1 MWIVGSP
8 ADDGKRFATLNI
20 TARAVCDD
28 SKVRRGQPKLSITFR
43 GQGKKISAEEKAG
56 YHPDVLVR
64 FQKKAWADD
73 EVCEEVAQR
82 EIAEATADARAAGE
96 ESVCYFDNLCLGR
109 RQTTPEHLR
118 GRVHT
123 CKTFAPVAR

>member
-1 MWIVGSP
+1 MRIVGSP

-56 YHPDVLVR
+56 YHPDVLLR

-73 EVCEEVAQR
+73 EVCEEQCSRFTGIRKWYAYHFFQKNQNTYGK
-82 EIAEATADARAAGE
+82 I
-96 ESVCYFDNLCLGR
+96 L
-109 RQTTPEHLR
+109 
-118 GRVHT
+118 
-123 CKTFAPVAR
+123 

>member
-1 MWIVGSP
+1 MNTE
-8 ADDGKRFATLNI
+8 RFATLNI

-73 EVCEEVAQR
+73 EVCEEVR
-82 EIAEATADARAAGE
+82 GTARDRGG
-96 ESVCYFDNLCLGR
+96 DGR
-109 RQTTPEHLR
+109 RTCR
-118 GRVHT
+118 G
-123 CKTFAPVAR
+123 